1 MNVAVYSWNNKVI
14 TNLNVPKCSLQQCAY
29 DDILNTNKD
38 WLVVKFST
46 REAQKNENFI
56 ADQTL
61 TKWIITKQSLK
72 WMLFL
77 SQYLV
82 MCPALLSKS
91 LSRVGM
97 LRTRLRQIS
106 SSMFCH
112 SFSATSCNSLRF
124 GGLLSSTLP
133 FNIQLWTKVLA
144 DREKKEVI
152 CDCSYDI

>member
-61 TKWIITKQSLK
+61 TK
-72 WMLFL
+72 
-77 SQYLV
+77 
-82 MCPALLSKS
+82 
-91 LSRVGM
+91 
-97 LRTRLRQIS
+97 
-106 SSMFCH
+106 
-112 SFSATSCNSLRF
+112 
-124 GGLLSSTLP
+124 
-133 FNIQLWTKVLA
+133 
-144 DREKKEVI
+144 
-152 CDCSYDI
+152 